1 MLQGDLVFFYYSC
14 RLDLYMSLLGSSL
27 LSRFSGIVICERFFY
42 FMFYLFF
49 VCVFVLIFEL
59 RQGFSVALDPVF
71 GTSLR
76 LASKLSQ
83 RSTSLFQIWNPSL
96 WMFSSY
102 WVQKP
107 PHKQFPETT
116 WWESSA
122 LFCWQG
128 LEMPIYCTLVG
139 AGKDYLLA
147 EVEKLLNLVIF
158 RFLRKKQSKTKPKA
172 PSLFYF
178 TF

>member
-1 MLQGDLVFFYYSC
+1 MCFFYLFLSSPTFFSASPPCLSSPLQPPPKVPMLQGDLVFFYYSC

-96 WMFSSY
+96 
-102 WVQKP
+102 
-107 PHKQFPETT
+107 
-116 WWESSA
+116 
-122 LFCWQG
+122 
-128 LEMPIYCTLVG
+128 
-139 AGKDYLLA
+139 
-147 EVEKLLNLVIF
+147 
-158 RFLRKKQSKTKPKA
+158 
-172 PSLFYF
+172 
-178 TF
+178 